1 MIDKQMFFIYNIL
14 IIVAYQPTDKM
25 QQMIECGK
33 KG

>member
-1 MIDKQMFFIYNIL
+1 MIDKRIYLTYNIL
-14 IIVAYQPTDKM
+14 VKVAYPPTDKM